1 MNRYEVFGENLI
13 TERKS
18 VIYEANSPEE
28 AIAMAR
34 RDIENHTYF
43 FSDWE
48 FESCSNE
55 TTVKFTGASLIK

>member
-1 MNRYEVFGENLI
+1 MNRYEVFGENLV

-28 AIAMAR
+28 AIAMAK

-43 FSDWE
+43 FSRTKQLLNLLE
-48 FESCSNE
+48 PH
-55 TTVKFTGASLIK
+55 